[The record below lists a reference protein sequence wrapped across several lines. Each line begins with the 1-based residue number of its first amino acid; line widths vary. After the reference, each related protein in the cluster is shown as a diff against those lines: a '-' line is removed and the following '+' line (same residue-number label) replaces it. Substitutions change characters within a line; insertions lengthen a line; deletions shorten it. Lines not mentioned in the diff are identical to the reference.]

1 MYITTCIIDW
11 KCLTLI
17 QMAIVLQL
25 AKVAMAPKAYNFDNV
40 FKEACFGRNVL
51 DRALSSLRERVP
63 PLICGS
69 LLTFLHHEI

>member
-11 KCLTLI
+11 KCLKLI

-40 FKEACFGRNVL
+40 FKEASFGRNVL
-51 DRALSSLRERVP
+51 DRALSSLQERVP